1 MALITSPVLEVSSMP
16 SPVAPASPSLQ
27 RNYGLLDIDNAQ
39 VGITLFK
46 SGFKQYSG
54 SINRATWR

>member
-1 MALITSPVLEVSSMP
+1 MP
-16 SPVAPASPSLQ
+16 SPAAPASPSLQ